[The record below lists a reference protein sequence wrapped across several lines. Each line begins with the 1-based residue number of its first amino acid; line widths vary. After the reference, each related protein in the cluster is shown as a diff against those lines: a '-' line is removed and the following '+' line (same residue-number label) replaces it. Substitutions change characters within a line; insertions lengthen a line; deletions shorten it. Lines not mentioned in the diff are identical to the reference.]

1 MWSIRRSAKIIKMT
15 DGLIVKEFYPL
26 AHFGCCST
34 VCSMVDVRWRPIPVG
49 LGMYSIINCNI
60 EFLIGLLLN
69 YFIRVYAKKT
79 I

>member
-34 VCSMVDVRWRPIPVG
+34 VCSMVDVRWRPILNSRRVR
-49 LGMYSIINCNI
+49 YVQYKISKICNI

-69 YFIRVYAKKT
+69 YILGIR
-79 I
+79 